1 MLQTTEP
8 GPAPD
13 PPAGTRR
20 FRATRRGLLIGAG
33 AGLGLLVGY
42 ALWPRTWP
50 NAWVAGEGEVLVGPW
65 IRVGTDG
72 RVTVAVPQAEMG
84 QGVMS
89 GFAQIVA
96 DELGATWGMMAV
108 EPAPWHPQ
116 FAHVGMARLGSAG
129 LPPPLRGLAE
139 RLGAEAIRR
148 LNLHLTGGSTSI
160 MGYHDQLREAAAE
173 ARARLIMAAAQEWG
187 VSASQLDTVNGFV
200 RYKAN
205 RMSFA
210 DAAQLV
216 DPNRDPPRP
225 KLRPVADRRL
235 EGRALPRLD
244 IPPKVDGRAR
254 FGADVRVPGMVFAAI
269 RHGPVGG
276 RLASAEAPAG
286 VQLVRGPNW
295 VAATGITSFE
305 AMRAVARVNAVFDAP
320 EGEGPAGEAGPWIAQ
335 ALTAALAD
343 GTARPLTDR
352 GSVEAALGD
361 TPVEASYSL
370 PFLAHACLEPMT
382 ATARVTGDSAE
393 VWGPTQSLT
402 LAHWRVADALG
413 LESDQV
419 VIHPTLI
426 GGGFGRKAEPDAM
439 VEAAL
444 IARAVGKPVQLL
456 WPREEDLA
464 AGSFR
469 PPVAAWFRGQ
479 LTADRK
485 GIAAWDARIAVP
497 SVGASFMGRTL
508 PRFAGDGTKPSAR
521 DIEGADQIPYACGS
535 FRVTH
540 LPVPQPVP
548 LGYWRA
554 VGHSFSA
561 FLVESFIDEL
571 AGRAAI
577 DPLAFRLGLLAD
589 KPRHRAVLEAAADI
603 GNWGQ
608 AQPRGFG
615 RGIALHESFGSIV
628 AMVVEAGV
636 AGGQIV
642 IPKVAVAIDCGRAI
656 APDSVRAQLEGGAL
670 MGLSAALGEAQTF
683 EGGEAEA
690 RNFDR
695 YELLRM
701 AGSPHSLVTV
711 IVPSDGPLGG
721 VGEPGLP
728 PAAPALANALHAAT
742 GTRARALPLARQYL
756 A

>member
-8 GPAPD
+8 GPTPE

-20 FRATRRGLLIGAG
+20 FRPTRRGFLIGAG

-42 ALWPRTWP
+42 ALWPRRWP

-65 IRVGTDG
+65 IRIGTDG

-108 EPAPWHPQ
+108 EPAPWHPA
-116 FAHVGMARLGSAG
+116 FAHVGLARLGTAG
-129 LPPPLRGLAE
+129 VPPPLRGLAE

-148 LNLHLTGGSTSI
+148 LNLHMTGGSTSI
-160 MGYHDQLREAAAE
+160 MGYHDLLREAAAE
-173 ARARLIMAAAQEWG
+173 ARARLILAAAREWG
-187 VSASQLDTVNGFV
+187 VSASQLDTQNGFV

-210 DAAQLV
+210 DAARLV
-216 DPNRDPPRP
+216 DPDREPPRP
-225 KLRPVADRRL
+225 KLRTAADRRL
-235 EGRALPRLD
+235 VGRALPRLD
-244 IPPKVDGRAR
+244 LPPKVDGRAR

-276 RLASAEAPAG
+276 RLASAQAPAG
-286 VQLVRGPNW
+286 ITLVKGANW

-305 AMRAVARVNAVFDAP
+305 AMRAVGQVEAVFDPP
-320 EGEGPAGEAGPWIAQ
+320 EGEGPDGEAGPWIVDSLA
-335 ALTAALAD
+335 AALAD
-343 GTARPLTDR
+343 ETAKPLTDR
-352 GSVEAALGD
+352 GDVGSALGD

-382 ATARVTGDSAE
+382 ATARVTADSAE

-413 LESDQV
+413 LDSDQV
-419 VIHPTLI
+419 IIHPTLI

-456 WPREEDLA
+456 WPREEDLS

-479 LTADRK
+479 ITPDRK

-508 PRFAGDGTKPSAR
+508 PRFASDGTSPSAR
-521 DIEGADQIPYACGS
+521 DIEGADRIPYACGS

-540 LPVPQPVP
+540 LPVRQPVP
-548 LGYWRA
+548 LGYWRS

-561 FLVESFIDEL
+561 FLVESFVDEL
-571 AGRAAI
+571 AARAAI

-589 KPRHRAVLEAAADI
+589 RPRHRAVLEAAADI

-608 AQPRGFG
+608 AQPGGFG

-628 AMVVEAGV
+628 AVAIEAGV
-636 AGGQIV
+636 AGGRIV

-656 APDSVRAQLEGGAL
+656 APDSVRAQLEGSAI

-683 EGGEAEA
+683 AGGTAEA

-695 YELLRM
+695 YELLRL
-701 AGSPHSLVTV
+701 AGAPHSLVTV
-711 IVPSDGPLGG
+711 ILPSDGPLGG

-728 PAAPALANALHAAT
+728 PVAPALANALAAAT

>member
-1 MLQTTEP
+1 MLPTTDP
-8 GPAPD
+8 GPNAE

-20 FRATRRGLLIGAG
+20 FRPTRRGFLIGAG

-42 ALWPRTWP
+42 ALWPRQWP
-50 NAWVAGEGEVLVGPW
+50 NAWVAGEGEMLLGPW
-65 IRVGTDG
+65 IKIGTDG

-84 QGVMS
+84 QGVLS

-108 EPAPWHPQ
+108 EPAPWHPA
-116 FAHVGMARLGSAG
+116 FAHVGMARLGTAG
-129 LPPPLRGLAE
+129 LPPPIRGLAE
-139 RLGAEAIRR
+139 RLGVEAIRR

-160 MGYHDQLREAAAE
+160 MGYHDLLREAAAE
-173 ARARLIMAAAQEWG
+173 ARARLAMAAAKEWG
-187 VSASQLDTVNGFV
+187 VSASQLDTLNGFV
-200 RYKAN
+200 VYKAN
-205 RMSFA
+205 RMAFA

-216 DPNRDPPRP
+216 DPDREPPRP
-225 KLRPVADRRL
+225 KLRPAADRRL
-235 EGRALPRLD
+235 DGRALPRLD
-244 IPPKVDGRAR
+244 LPPKVDGRAR
-254 FGADVRVPGMVFAAI
+254 FGADVRLPGMVFAAI
-269 RHGPVGG
+269 RHGPIGG

-286 VQLVRGPNW
+286 VKLVKGPNW
-295 VAATGITSFE
+295 VAATGVTSFE
-305 AMRAVARVNAVFDAP
+305 AARALAQVKAEFDAP
-320 EGEGPAGEAGPWIAQ
+320 EGEGPTGEAGPWIQ
-335 ALTAALAD
+335 EALNAAIA
-343 GTARPLTDR
+343 GTEGKPLTSR
-352 GSVEAALGD
+352 GDVDAALGE

-382 ATARVTGDSAE
+382 ATARVTDGAAE

-413 LESDQV
+413 LESKDV
-419 VIHPTLI
+419 LIHPTLL

-456 WPREEDLA
+456 WSREEDLS

-485 GIAAWDARIAVP
+485 GIAAWDAQIAVP

-508 PRFAGDGTKPSAR
+508 PRFAGDGTKPSAA
-521 DIEGADQIPYACGS
+521 DIEGAAEIPYAAGA

-548 LGYWRA
+548 LGYWRS

-561 FLVESFIDEL
+561 FLVESFVDEL
-571 AGRAAI
+571 AARAAI
-577 DPLAFRLGLLAD
+577 DPLAFRLGLLPD

-608 AQPRGFG
+608 AQPKGFG

-628 AMVVEAGV
+628 AMVIEAGV
-636 AGGQIV
+636 VGGQIV

-656 APDSVRAQLEGGAL
+656 APDSVRAQLEGAAI

-683 EGGEAEA
+683 EGGEAQA

-695 YELLRM
+695 YEILRM
-701 AGSPHSLVTV
+701 AGAPHSLVTV
-711 IVPSDGPLGG
+711 ILPSDGPLGG

-728 PAAPALANALHAAT
+728 PAAPALANALAAAT
-742 GTRARALPLARQYL
+742 GTRARALPLARQY
-756 A
+756 AG